1 VERLKKILNDPDRPM
16 QIIFAGKAHPH
27 DTGGKDLIRQIVN
40 TARDPELRHS
50 IVFLE
55 NYDMQIARYLVQ
67 GVDIWLNTP
76 QRPKEA
82 SGTSGMKVIYN
93 GGVNC
98 SILDGWWAEGYKPEV
113 GWAIGSGE
121 EYDEKDLQTQDFIE
135 SQALYNIIEKDIV
148 PLFYERGRDG
158 LPRGWIDKMKS
169 AMRILGPFFNT
180 RRMVQEYTQHY
191 YIPSYQRLLEMSRPT
206 LDNAMAYAAW
216 RQNVEKMWKQVTVKS
231 VETSNHQAKV
241 GADIEVKAKVK
252 LGLLTPQD
260 VKVQLYYGSLDT
272 RGEIRSDGHAV
283 DMKPSEDGK
292 DGEYTFTTHV
302 TYQTSGE
309 WGLSVRVVP
318 FHKYMQSI
326 FQPNLITW
334 A

>member
-1 VERLKKILNDPDRPM
+1 
-16 QIIFAGKAHPH
+16 
-27 DTGGKDLIRQIVN
+27 
-40 TARDPELRHS
+40 
-50 IVFLE
+50 
-55 NYDMQIARYLVQ
+55 
-67 GVDIWLNTP
+67 
-76 QRPKEA
+76 
-82 SGTSGMKVIYN
+82 
-93 GGVNC
+93 
-98 SILDGWWAEGYKPEV
+98 
-113 GWAIGSGE
+113 
-121 EYDEKDLQTQDFIE
+121 
-135 SQALYNIIEKDIV
+135 
-148 PLFYERGRDG
+148 
-158 LPRGWIDKMKS
+158 
-169 AMRILGPFFNT
+169 
-180 RRMVQEYTQHY
+180 
-191 YIPSYQRLLEMSRPT
+191 
-206 LDNAMAYAAW
+206 
-216 RQNVEKMWKQVTVKS
+216 